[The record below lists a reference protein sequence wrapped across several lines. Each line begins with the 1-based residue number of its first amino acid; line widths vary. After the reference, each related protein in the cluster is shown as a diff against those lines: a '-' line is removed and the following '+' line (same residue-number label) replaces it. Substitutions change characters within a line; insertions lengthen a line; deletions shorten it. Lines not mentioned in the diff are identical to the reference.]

1 MIGEILGGLVA
12 RSAEKRQRR
21 NQLSDQA
28 SQFTRL
34 RDAAVAGGFNPLTA
48 LQATGG
54 SGQGFVPGSGNEM
67 TSGAFFAEAFA
78 RGADTFF
85 NTPSKVDIEAE
96 TIKQQAQAYM
106 LDRQA
111 AAHNPY
117 RNFGFALT
125 RQGNALPARRVG
137 VPAMASTRDKFSVA
151 NSVLPAPVLGGVP
164 VPDSFLD
171 RSSGAYVANRYF
183 ESAPGWMGAQQFE
196 DAYGDVAGSVY
207 GVAKFATDVGHNFG
221 LYARRK
227 YNAWR
232 KPALSPAQIAWRKK
246 HPNSMSVEIS
256 K

>member
-1 MIGEILGGLVA
+1 MIGQILGGLFA

-21 NQLSDQA
+21 NQLADQA

-34 RDAAVAGGFNPLTA
+34 RDAAVAGGFNPVTA

-111 AAHNPY
+111 AARNPY
-117 RNFGFALT
+117 RNFGFSLT

-137 VPAMASTRDKFSVA
+137 VPAMASAKDKFDA
-151 NSVLPAPVLGGVP
+151 NFKLARPVVGSIA
-164 VPDSFLD
+164 VPDRTLD
-171 RSSGAYVANRYF
+171 RSPGIYLENRYM
-183 ESAPGWMGAQQFE
+183 SGTPGWTPAQDFE
-196 DAYGDVAGSVY
+196 DAYGDVGGSVY
-207 GVAKFATDVGHNFG
+207 GIAKLARDAWHNWRSYEAG
-221 LYARRK
+221 AKRNYAGFLLKKDAAAQSRRLLM
-227 YNAWR
+227 R
-232 KPALSPAQIAWRKK
+232 KL
-246 HPNSMSVEIS
+246 HPNGF
-256 K
+256 